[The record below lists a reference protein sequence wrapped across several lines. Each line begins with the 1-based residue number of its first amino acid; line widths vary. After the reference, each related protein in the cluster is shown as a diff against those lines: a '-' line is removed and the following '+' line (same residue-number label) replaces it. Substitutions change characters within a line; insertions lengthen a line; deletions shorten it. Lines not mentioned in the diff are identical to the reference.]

1 LNKTTETIPAVVQP
15 QSSQRI
21 KPKLPNKKFL
31 STINKFELLSRGI
44 RVEESDE
51 QFDLNNSIKSNKANE
66 LTNKF
71 NQELNIKNNNNKMIC
86 SSVSIED
93 TIEKMLSTSET
104 KKNFIYFNK
113 DLKSKSFGCEKDL
126 HNSSSGNGSS
136 SSSSSSS
143 STCSSTS
150 SSSSS
155 GMGRSWST
163 RISKSCS
170 KTSKNNTDLI
180 LLKNKRNNK
189 RNKKKV
195 KKEPLPVKEVEIKY
209 EEDAIVTNNTATTS
223 ATSLS
228 IDLLPND
235 NSIVCNAVVPEAFH
249 IDNLDFIDDDA
260 SLSLVC
266 PTTTTLTSKNE
277 SLQTSINENQPKNEL
292 ILLPNN
298 NNNNNN
304 ELSDDDDYDDNVIYE
319 GDSDSD
325 NDSQLIDDIYGD
337 TNLNDPITTTTTTNT
352 TPVSIP
358 ETITPVH
365 VYTRANNTNEE
376 NDDEIDTRSSKSE
389 PITSPVKK
397 INNNEI
403 EKKNETN
410 NSFIYDINLYTD
422 NHSFTLLNQQDE
434 LNKFLEKQK
443 SKNKKISNQ
452 DSSASDDALNKSKLC
467 NFDSEDDNDD
477 IVVETYLSNSCN
489 SSTYSLNNYSI
500 KLEPLLIEED
510 NKQDKK
516 STTSL
521 SVSKETFEIR
531 VDIVDTDS
539 FNTTLPEAVPALPP
553 QSTTEQQQQQQQQQQ
568 TTATNV
574 TNENSTNTFS
584 CSSLNTNSV
593 SNLSSSLVVEPAQPQ
608 TINNNNNNNSD
619 SNCLNRL
626 DEAAASLNERL
637 KCETNKYS
645 EEDEINQRQNQ
656 NSTEDDSLVDVDCLP
671 QSPQSALETTA
682 RSINNEIV
690 KATVEEEEDD
700 DEEDKSSSTISD
712 LSNTKIKDN
721 YEKAK
726 RERQLEQEQAEL
738 EKKRLQEILDI
749 CMEFQRQEQSKTE
762 LSSSTTTANNKHRQ
776 NQNLNIRPPNLGS
789 LKQIKSPGILAVHT
803 KNDKKSVN
811 KTNLNNQIEENG
823 LSPSSSSSSSSTA
836 SDSSSSI
843 NTNKLLNVINNV
855 DLYNCKNDK
864 NKINKLRSVSNGP
877 FVLSNS
883 IKNGNNG
890 INSNSDVINKFFL
903 LFFLILL

>member
-1 LNKTTETIPAVVQP
+1 
-15 QSSQRI
+15 
-21 KPKLPNKKFL
+21 
-31 STINKFELLSRGI
+31 
-44 RVEESDE
+44 
-51 QFDLNNSIKSNKANE
+51 
-66 LTNKF
+66 
-71 NQELNIKNNNNKMIC
+71 M
-86 SSVSIED
+86 
-93 TIEKMLSTSET
+93 
-104 KKNFIYFNK
+104 
-113 DLKSKSFGCEKDL
+113 
-126 HNSSSGNGSS
+126 
-136 SSSSSSS
+136 
-143 STCSSTS
+143 
-150 SSSSS
+150 
-155 GMGRSWST
+155 
-163 RISKSCS
+163 
-170 KTSKNNTDLI
+170 
-180 LLKNKRNNK
+180 
-189 RNKKKV
+189 
-195 KKEPLPVKEVEIKY
+195 
-209 EEDAIVTNNTATTS
+209 
-223 ATSLS
+223 
-228 IDLLPND
+228 
-235 NSIVCNAVVPEAFH
+235 
-249 IDNLDFIDDDA
+249 
-260 SLSLVC
+260 
-266 PTTTTLTSKNE
+266 
-277 SLQTSINENQPKNEL
+277 
-292 ILLPNN
+292 
-298 NNNNNN
+298 
-304 ELSDDDDYDDNVIYE
+304 
-319 GDSDSD
+319 
-325 NDSQLIDDIYGD
+325 
-337 TNLNDPITTTTTTNT
+337 
-352 TPVSIP
+352 
-358 ETITPVH
+358 
-365 VYTRANNTNEE
+365 
-376 NDDEIDTRSSKSE
+376 
-389 PITSPVKK
+389 
-397 INNNEI
+397 
-403 EKKNETN
+403 
-410 NSFIYDINLYTD
+410 
-422 NHSFTLLNQQDE
+422 
-434 LNKFLEKQK
+434 
-443 SKNKKISNQ
+443 
-452 DSSASDDALNKSKLC
+452 C

-521 SVSKETFEIR
+521 SVSKETFEIK

-553 QSTTEQQQQQQQQQQ
+553 QTTTEQQQQQ

-584 CSSLNTNSV
+584 CSSLNTNSE
-593 SNLSSSLVVEPAQPQ
+593 SNLSSSLAVEPAVQPQ
-608 TINNNNNNNSD
+608 TINNNNNSD

-690 KATVEEEEDD
+690 KAAAAAAEEEDD
-700 DEEDKSSSTISD
+700 DEDKSSSTISD

-762 LSSSTTTANNKHRQ
+762 LSSTTTNNKHRQ

-789 LKQIKSPGILAVHT
+789 LKQLKTPGNLAVHT

-811 KTNLNNQIEENG
+811 KMNQIEENG
-823 LSPSSSSSSSSTA
+823 LSPSSSSSSSTA

-855 DLYNCKNDK
+855 DLYNCNNDK
-864 NKINKLRSVSNGP
+864 SKINKLRSVSNGP

-903 LFFLILL
+903 LFF

>member
-1 LNKTTETIPAVVQP
+1 LNKTIETIPAVVQQP
-15 QSSQRI
+15 QSQRI

-44 RVEESDE
+44 KVEESDE
-51 QFDLNNSIKSNKANE
+51 QFDLNNSIKSNKVNE

-113 DLKSKSFGCEKDL
+113 DFKSKSFGCEKDL

-189 RNKKKV
+189 RKNKKKF
-195 KKEPLPVKEVEIKY
+195 KKETLPVKEVEIKY
-209 EEDAIVTNNTATTS
+209 EEDAIVTNTSTTS

-235 NSIVCNAVVPEAFH
+235 NSIACNAVVPEVFH

-266 PTTTTLTSKNE
+266 PTTTTPLTSKNE
-277 SLQTSINENQPKNEL
+277 SLQASVNENQPKNEP
-292 ILLPNN
+292 ILLPNT
-298 NNNNNN
+298 NNNN
-304 ELSDDDDYDDNVIYE
+304 ELSDEDDYDDNVIYE

-337 TNLNDPITTTTTTNT
+337 SNLNDPITTTTTTNT
-352 TPVSIP
+352 TPVSTP
-358 ETITPVH
+358 ETITPAH
-365 VYTRANNTNEE
+365 VYTRTNTNEE
-376 NDDEIDTRSSKSE
+376 KDDEIDTRSSKSE
-389 PITSPVKK
+389 PIASPVKK

-403 EKKNETN
+403 ETKNETN

-516 STTSL
+516 STTSM
-521 SVSKETFEIR
+521 SVSKETFEIK

-553 QSTTEQQQQQQQQQQ
+553 QTTTEQQQQQ

-584 CSSLNTNSV
+584 CSSLNTNSE
-593 SNLSSSLVVEPAQPQ
+593 SNLSSSLAVEPAQPQ
-608 TINNNNNNNSD
+608 TISNNNNNNSD

-671 QSPQSALETTA
+671 QSPQSALETIA
-682 RSINNEIV
+682 MSINNEIV
-690 KATVEEEEDD
+690 KAAAAAEEEDD
-700 DEEDKSSSTISD
+700 DEDKSSSTISD

-762 LSSSTTTANNKHRQ
+762 LSSATNNKQHRQ

-789 LKQIKSPGILAVHT
+789 LKQIKTPGILAVHT

-811 KTNLNNQIEENG
+811 KMNQIEENG
-823 LSPSSSSSSSSTA
+823 LSPSSSSSSSTA

-855 DLYNCKNDK
+855 DLYNFKNDK
-864 NKINKLRSVSNGP
+864 SKINKLRSVSNGP

-903 LFFLILL
+903 LFFFLILL